1 MTWLT
6 PSQLDREHWRW
17 LRMKPQRGG
26 WVQSLWIVLQE
37 QWRQAVTCT
46 RCNGEKRVPSFA
58 GSMDCPVC
66 QPRHPLCP
74 VCLGRHGGKWCE
86 PEGVAG

>member
-6 PSQLDREHWRW
+6 PSQLDLEHWRW

-66 QPRHPLCP
+66 QPRYPLCP
-74 VCLGRHGGKWCE
+74 VCLSRHGGQRCE